1 MKEPHSKALRR
12 ALAAVGLCAAWAL
25 ACAHPPSFPAGK
37 AEEGHASYYA
47 AKFTGRKTASGE
59 RYDPQAL
66 TAAHR
71 SLPFGSVVRVAR
83 VGEDGAGGRSVDV
96 RINDRG
102 PFVKGRIIDLSA
114 AAARELG
121 MLADGIAHV
130 RVQVLA
136 LP

>member
-1 MKEPHSKALRR
+1 VKKPHDKALRR

-47 AKFTGRKTASGE
+47 AKFDGRKTASGE
-59 RYDPQAL
+59 LYDPQAL

-71 SLPFGSVVRVAR
+71 TLPFGSVVRVAR
-83 VGEDGAGGRSVDV
+83 VRDGSGRSFDV

>member
-1 MKEPHSKALRR
+1 VKEPHSKALRR

-25 ACAHPPSFPAGK
+25 ACAHPPSFPAGT

-47 AKFTGRKTASGE
+47 ARFDGRQTASGE
-59 RYDPQAL
+59 RYDPRAL

-71 SLPFGSVVRVAR
+71 SLPFGSVVRVSR
-83 VGEDGAGGRSVDV
+83 VEAGGALGPSVDV
-96 RINDRG
+96 RIHDRG

-114 AAARELG
+114 AAAHELD
-121 MLADGIAHV
+121 MLADGIARV
-130 RVQVLA
+130 RVWVLA